1 MNALFRNTFLMKVSF
16 GLLLIIATLSC
27 QRDSEQKPGLPNILI
42 ENDKIDGQENVS
54 KYFDATTIEV
64 NGVTAARIPGKTRNF
79 EYADS
84 TIFLIFAAPSNQ
96 IIAVHLN
103 GNIAWDLVA
112 DSDEFTSFSSLSA
125 YHFDL
130 ENRVIKI
137 LDHQKHRIY
146 VYDFEGTHQITQKV
160 PAIYINDFFVLPTKE
175 RLFSVTSNKNVFERD
190 GEKAALVTFSEENN
204 TTDPDQVLLTHPFYN
219 PDRIPFTDSHDFFRD
234 REGNLFFHI
243 DFGDTLFQINDI
255 SLKPRLTYSF
265 AKNDRRKQIL
275 TEPTGN
281 PIILSQLLEQNIPYS
296 NFISLLGDDYF
307 TMSYTYNGKEFFT
320 MIDLKNL
327 KTLINTELFQ
337 CQGKNFSGRLD
348 YASGVFLNQMYAGNY
363 KPMNGQE
370 DTDEFDDSSLIY
382 TILIPK

>member
-1 MNALFRNTFLMKVSF
+1 MITILHKFFHIALSVVYVLFLT
-16 GLLLIIATLSC
+16 LLSC
-27 QRDSEQKPGLPNILI
+27 QKDPDTKSGLLDMVI
-42 ENDKIDGQENVS
+42 ENDKIREQENVS

-64 NGVTAARIPGKTRNF
+64 NGATAARIPGKTRNF
-79 EYADS
+79 EYKDDVVY
-84 TIFLIFAAPSNQ
+84 LIYPAPDNQ
-96 IIAVHLN
+96 IIALN
-103 GNIAWDLVA
+103 SDGNIKWDIVA
-112 DSDEFTSFSSLSA
+112 NTDELSSFSSLSA
-125 YHFDL
+125 YHLDL
-130 ENRVIKI
+130 KKQEINVF
-137 LDHQKHRIY
+137 DHQKHRIY
-146 VYDFEGTHQITQKV
+146 VYDFEGNYQSTQEA
-160 PAIYINDFFVLPTKE
+160 PAIYINDLYVLPTKE
-175 RLFSVTSNKNVFERD
+175 RLFSVTSNKNVFETD

-204 TTDPDQVLLTHPFYN
+204 TTDPDQIMLTHPLYN

-234 REGNLFFHI
+234 RKGNLFFHI
-243 DFGDTLFQINDI
+243 DFGDTLFQINDV

-296 NFISLLGDDYF
+296 YFISLLGDDYF

-320 MIDLKNL
+320 MIDLK
-327 KTLINTELFQ
+327 KQETLINTELFQ

-370 DTDEFDDSSLIY
+370 DKDEFDDSSLIY